1 MRKVLSYLKPYRIA
15 VAVALSLT
23 LIELLVELFQ
33 PMLMVK
39 IIDEGIMRGDL
50 NTVLLWGG
58 VMVGIS
64 LVAFISGV
72 TNSFY
77 SAHVSQSYGFDLRRI
92 LFEKV
97 QSFSFANFNL
107 FPTSSLI
114 TRLTNDVTQLQNV
127 IFMGLRIAL
136 RAPLL
141 VIGGTIMALLVHVKL
156 ALILV
161 VTLPFVVSFLFW
173 ILQKGGGLFRSVQER
188 LDRVNSVM
196 RENLAGMRLI
206 KAFLRSKH
214 ETKRF
219 TNTNEKLMERT
230 MSALRF
236 MELTMPILLLVMNLG
251 VIAVLWF
258 GSKQVS
264 TEGATIGEVVAI
276 VNYITR
282 ITGALTVFSFIIMGI
297 SRARASAHRLAEVIE
312 VEVDLTDTEH
322 IDSSVRFEQ
331 GHVQF
336 EQVSFR
342 YPGTKEEVLKNI
354 SFEAKAGSTVAI
366 LGATGSGKTSLFQ
379 LIPRL
384 YDVTNGEITIDGHD
398 ISEVRLEYLRRQV
411 GFVPQEALLFSG
423 TVKDNI
429 AWGKEGASLDEVM
442 EAAKSAQIHETI
454 TRLPQG
460 YDTVL
465 GQRGVNLSGGQK
477 QRLSIARALIRQPKI
492 LLLDDSTS
500 ALDLKTEALLLQALK
515 NYTCTTFVITQKI
528 STAFEADLILI
539 LEDGEL
545 IAAGN
550 HQELLSNSA
559 LYQQIFQSQ
568 FGEEKLKYAQ
578 ITT

>member
-219 TNTNEKLMERT
+219 TDTNEKLMERT

-500 ALDLKTEALLLQALK
+500 ALDLKTEALLLQSLK

-550 HQELLSNSA
+550 HQELISNSA